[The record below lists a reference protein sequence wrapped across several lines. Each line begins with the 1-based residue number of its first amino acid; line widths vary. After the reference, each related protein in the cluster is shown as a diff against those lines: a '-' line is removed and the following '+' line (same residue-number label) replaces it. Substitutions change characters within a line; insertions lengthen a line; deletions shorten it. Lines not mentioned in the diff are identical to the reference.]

1 MRVFAACLVTET
13 NTFSPLPTGLSSFR
27 DRGYFPA
34 GAYPDHLLFYAGPVW
49 AARQRAKERGWIL
62 LEGMV
67 ASAQPAGATTRA
79 AYEELRDE
87 LLSDLRKAMPVDL
100 VVLGL
105 HGAMVAHGYPDCEGD
120 ILARVRAIVGP
131 RTVIGVELDPHCHLS
146 DTMIA
151 NSDLII
157 CFKEYPH
164 TDVAE
169 RAFELVDLCA
179 AQVQGKIRPVP
190 SMVDCEMIVTM
201 HTTRQPVRGFV
212 DHIQK
217 LEGQGGILSISVAH
231 GFAWGDTPDMG
242 TKVLVYSDADKSSGD
257 QLARTLADELIGM
270 REQLQAHYP
279 DVDTALDQALS
290 VAQGPVVMADSADN
304 PGGGAAGDSTFILH
318 RILARGIVAVVLGP
332 LWDPVAVRIAFDAG
346 VGATL
351 SMRVGGKT
359 GPMSGAPVDA
369 EWEVIALVRNMQMSS
384 LSGGAIDLGDCAC
397 IRTSGVSVVL
407 TTLRNQ
413 ALGTDLFTQIGCVLE
428 DQRIVVVK
436 SSQHFHAAFAPLASA
451 VIYVSAPGSVPIDLS
466 TLDYK
471 NVRQPKWPLKCG
483 GRDFSNSRLS

>member
-13 NTFSPLPTGLSSFR
+13 NTFSPLPTGLASFR

-34 GAYPDHLLFYAGPVW
+34 GTYPDHMLFYAGPLW
-49 AARQRAKERGWIL
+49 AARQRAKERGWVL
-62 LEGMV
+62 SEGMV

-79 AYEELRDE
+79 AYEELREE
-87 LLSDLRKAMPVDL
+87 LLNDLKRAMPVDL

-120 ILARVRAIVGP
+120 ILSRVRAIVGS

-146 DTMIA
+146 DAMIA
-151 NSDLII
+151 NSDLMI

-179 AQVQGKIRPVP
+179 AQVEGKIHPVA

-212 DHIQK
+212 DRIQK
-217 LEGQGGILSISVAH
+217 LEGKDGILSISIAH

-257 QLARTLADELIGM
+257 QLARKLADELIGM

-290 VAQGPVVMADSADN
+290 VEQGLVVMADSADN
-304 PGGGAAGDSTFILH
+304 PGGGGAGDSTFVL
-318 RILARGIVAVVLGP
+318 RRVLDRGVSPVALGP

-346 VGATL
+346 IGATL
-351 SMRVGGKT
+351 PMRVGGKT
-359 GPMSGAPVDA
+359 GPTSGAPVDA
-369 EWEVIALVRNMQMSS
+369 EWEVMALMRNMQMSS
-384 LSGGAIDLGDCAC
+384 LSGGAIGLGDCAC
-397 IRTSGVSVVL
+397 IRTNGVSVLL

-413 ALGTDLFTQIGCVLE
+413 ALGTDLFTQLGCILG

-466 TLDYK
+466 TLEYK
-471 NVRQPKWPLKCG
+471 NARLPKWPLK
-483 GRDFSNSRLS
+483 

>member
-1 MRVFAACLVTET
+1 M
-13 NTFSPLPTGLSSFR
+13 
-27 DRGYFPA
+27 
-34 GAYPDHLLFYAGPVW
+34 LFYAGPLW
-49 AARQRAKERGWIL
+49 AARQRAKERGWVL
-62 LEGMV
+62 SEGMV

-79 AYEELRDE
+79 AYEELREE
-87 LLSDLRKAMPVDL
+87 LLNDLKRAMPVDL

-120 ILARVRAIVGP
+120 ILSRVRAIVGS

-146 DTMIA
+146 DAMIA
-151 NSDLII
+151 NSDLMI

-179 AQVQGKIRPVP
+179 AQVEGKIHPVA

-212 DHIQK
+212 DRIQK
-217 LEGQGGILSISVAH
+217 LEGKDGILSISIAH

-257 QLARTLADELIGM
+257 QLARKLADELIGM

-290 VAQGPVVMADSADN
+290 VEQGLVVMADSADN
-304 PGGGAAGDSTFILH
+304 PGGGGAGDSTFVL
-318 RILARGIVAVVLGP
+318 RRVLDRGVSPVALGP

-346 VGATL
+346 IGATL
-351 SMRVGGKT
+351 PMRVGGKT
-359 GPMSGAPVDA
+359 GPTSGAPVDA
-369 EWEVIALVRNMQMSS
+369 EWEVMALMRNMQMSS
-384 LSGGAIDLGDCAC
+384 LSGGAIGLGDCAC
-397 IRTSGVSVVL
+397 IRTNGVSVLL

-413 ALGTDLFTQIGCVLE
+413 ALGTDLFTQLGCILG

-466 TLDYK
+466 TLEYK
-471 NVRQPKWPLKCG
+471 NARLPKWPLK
-483 GRDFSNSRLS
+483 